1 MIMKF
6 LMDVVFK
13 FLAKVGGNFEYSKES
28 NKTYEGL
35 RDNALNAVIL
45 DTKDVGTL
53 SFAEAQSKAEYLHIK
68 GSIQTAR
75 YFENHGIGAN
85 PDKNLDRKEFM
96 LKVFEETQSK
106 GIISKWKDK
115 ILGGKEKKSND
126 LLSFCKPESW
136 TGKNQTEILSGFVVA
151 AATSR
156 SDGKLTSGTA
166 TMNKMVDML
175 NDPSTP
181 SLIKKDFIDLLKVEV
196 KQKKGQS
203 KAESVVAYKFK
214 TADFDGLLNKI
225 QQDKTQSKTKPQSR
239 KKENNVVGDILS
251 SKRPKSHT
259 DKLLSSSKKNVGPK
273 TRG

>member
-1 MIMKF
+1 MKF